1 MTSKIVVNNIEADAG
16 VSTVTFNS
24 NIVRGGSNLH
34 STGLALGAGST
45 IGAVTGV
52 TTYYGD
58 GSQLTGIDSTKIE
71 TGNTKV
77 ETIDTGSDGHIKVTT
92 EGTERLRIK
101 NDGKVNITPGG
112 TLSGSHPPGDLN
124 IVGTNFLTMTP
135 NDNANPSDNEVLGQ
149 VSFLPYGAGSIGAA
163 SAKIEAVA
171 ESGQSGSANPTS
183 LRFYTKPSSA
193 GPGNS
198 GTERMRI
205 NPDGYL
211 TQPNRPAFSTA
222 EQTSGF
228 SANSL
233 NYLTPSAIVNN
244 GNHYNASNGRFTAP
258 IAGTYFFFFSYV
270 GDNGVASPV
279 MYFHKNGTSTG
290 PGQSCYY
297 TAYQGTYH
305 GILLTLSANDYVNAS
320 ARDWNGTTP
329 DPWSTYWGGW
339 LLY

>member
-205 NPDGYL
+205 TQDGYV
-211 TQPNRPAFSTA
+211 TKPQTPAFHVSRR
-222 EQTSGF
+222 GGNV
-228 SANSL
+228 SAN
-233 NYLTPSAIVNN
+233 NYVVFDQVFYNN
-244 GNHYNASNGRFTAP
+244 GSHYNTSNGRFTAP
-258 IAGTYFFFFSYV
+258 VTGIYFFSAWHFI
-270 GDNGVASPV
+270 G
-279 MYFHKNGTSTG
+279 GTSAFALRINGSQFGEYTWDDTG
-290 PGQSCYY
+290 GCATWVAPMTAGQYAQIY
-297 TAYQGTYH
+297 TVSYTFRGTSDYH
-305 GILLTLSANDYVNAS
+305 
-320 ARDWNGTTP
+320 NGFN
-329 DPWSTYWGGW
+329 GFLIG
-339 LLY
+339 